1 MGQKRDMWAVPLGH
15 SRFDVPLPAGKIVFF
30 SRTWERGHGPRIEG
44 SVAHAGHIASGARSS
59 ASLACL
65 LGVPV
70 RPRYETRPPL
80 RNRCAL
86 PAVRAAGSRFRS
98 GIGTVSTG
106 RCTLGRLFGRAG
118 TARPSPWRS
127 ALARCMGDRVHVMN
141 SWQSSRKHPVFMLLA
156 KCIT

>member
-1 MGQKRDMWAVPLGH
+1 M
-15 SRFDVPLPAGKIVFF
+15 SRFQLEKSFFLAGPG
-30 SRTWERGHGPRIEG
+30 RGDTDLAWREVRHTL
-44 SVAHAGHIASGARSS
+44 VASGARSS

-65 LGVPV
+65 LGVPD

-98 GIGTVSTG
+98 GIGTVSAG

-141 SWQSSRKHPVFMLLA
+141 SWQSSRKRPVFMHLA

>member
-30 SRTWERGHGPRIEG
+30 SRTWERGHGPNERE
-44 SVAHAGHIASGARSS
+44 VWPTLVASGARSS

-65 LGVPV
+65 LGVPD

-141 SWQSSRKHPVFMLLA
+141 SWQSSRKRPDFML
-156 KCIT
+156 